1 MVMLLERQY
10 RQAREAET
18 VARLRRGIVLRAMQ
32 VTGST
37 QREIAEAL
45 GVSQP
50 AVSKQLDSAID
61 PTSVAAEILIE
72 AAGPVLRDL
81 AEARGFVRLA
91 IFGSV
96 ARGEGRT
103 DSDIDLLI
111 EPPKGT
117 TIEELVDLR
126 QTFSRI
132 LKRSVDLVT
141 YKSLK
146 PGIDDDIRREAIL
159 LGSRSP
165 AALRRGSRSPRR

>member
-37 QREIAEAL
+37 QREIADAL

-50 AVSKQLDSAID
+50 AVSKQLDSTID
-61 PTSVAAEILIE
+61 PTSVAPEILIE

-81 AEARGFVRLA
+81 AETRGFTKLA
-91 IFGSV
+91 IFGSF

-111 EPPKGT
+111 EAPKGT

-126 QTFSRI
+126 QTFTSI

-141 YKSLK
+141 YKSLT

-159 LGSRSP
+159 L
-165 AALRRGSRSPRR
+165 